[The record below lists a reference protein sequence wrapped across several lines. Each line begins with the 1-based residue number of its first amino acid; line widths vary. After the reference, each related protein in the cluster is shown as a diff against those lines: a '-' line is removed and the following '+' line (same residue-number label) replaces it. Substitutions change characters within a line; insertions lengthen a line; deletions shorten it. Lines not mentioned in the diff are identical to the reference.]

1 MMVGVPVLFVVWVV
15 ACPPFTC
22 VMAVGVGVSWWCVFQ
37 CRVAVVWASSCVPGV
52 CVCSGVFL
60 LVWAFCGVCVW
71 FCVGVGV
78 WSCVGVLFSGV
89 WWLGAGVCVWW
100 FRMLMC
106 VRLSCFW
113 FCFLVC
119 FVWLITGCLG
129 FRGRGRVVFVVG
141 GVGFA

>member
-1 MMVGVPVLFVVWVV
+1 MVGVPVLFC
-15 ACPPFTC
+15 ACDSAPVPPVC
-22 VMAVGVGVSWWCVFQ
+22 VMAVGVGVFWWCVFQ
-37 CRVAVVWASSCVPGV
+37 WCVAVVWASSCVPGV
-52 CVCSGVFL
+52 CGCLGVFL

>member
-1 MMVGVPVLFVVWVV
+1 MLFWVWVV
-15 ACPPFTC
+15 ACPPFVC
-22 VMAVGVGVSWWCVFQ
+22 VMVVGVGVSWWCVFQ
-37 CRVAVVWASSCVPGV
+37 YCVAVVLASSCVPGV

-100 FRMLMC
+100 FRMLTC
-106 VRLSCFW
+106 LASFFFLFLVLLSC
-113 FCFLVC
+113 LV
-119 FVWLITGCLG
+119 VWLITGCLG

>member
-1 MMVGVPVLFVVWVV
+1 MLFWVCVG
-15 ACPPFTC
+15 ACWPFTC
-22 VMAVGVGVSWWCVFQ
+22 VMVVGVGCSGWCVFQ
-37 CRVAVVWASSCVPGV
+37 WCVAVVCASSCVPGV
-52 CVCSGVFL
+52 CVCLGVFL
-60 LVWAFCGVCVW
+60 LVWAFCGVC
-71 FCVGVGV
+71 V

-106 VRLSCFW
+106 VCLSCFW

-129 FRGRGRVVFVVG
+129 FCGRGRVVFVVG

>member
-15 ACPPFTC
+15 ACLPFTC

-78 WSCVGVLFSGV
+78 W
-89 WWLGAGVCVWW
+89 WLGVGVCVWW

>member
-15 ACPPFTC
+15 ACLPFTC